1 MIKKENL
8 DKTSAWPFVEAKKML
23 RERKSIIEKKG
34 KITLQ
39 TGYGPSGLPH
49 IGTFGEVA
57 RTSMIVNALKHL
69 TDVPAE
75 IITFS
80 DDMDGLRK
88 VPDNVPNKKILLA
101 GVFLGFH
108 FALFFRSVQLTS
120 IAEAALLGTVAPV
133 FTEFYSIMFQ
143 KKRLSIKVLGG
154 LFLALLGAYTLL
166 SQSSFSDTST
176 FGNVLAVLCSAAMAV
191 VLLVGK
197 DVRKS
202 VGLFEYSRWLFFY
215 AAACLLLIS
224 LYQNVN
230 VFSFSFQDFGW
241 FVFLAAI
248 PTMVGHN
255 IFYFLVKTL
264 SATTVAAVPLGEPV
278 ISSVG
283 AFFLFNEPVG
293 PFVFL
298 GGSITLIGVYII
310 IRNDD

>member
-1 MIKKENL
+1 MVLFTKNKYVL
-8 DKTSAWPFVEAKKML
+8 LFVALLAVSSSAWVVRL
-23 RERKSIIEKKG
+23 
-34 KITLQ
+34 
-39 TGYGPSGLPH
+39 LPELSATT
-49 IGTFGEVA
+49 IAFWRMFLASLMAFAISYKTIFTF
-57 RTSMIVNALKHL
+57 
-69 TDVPAE
+69 
-75 IITFS
+75 
-80 DDMDGLRK
+80 
-88 VPDNVPNKKILLA
+88 VPNKKILLA
-101 GVFLGFH
+101 GIFLGFH

-120 IAEAALLGTVAPV
+120 IAEAALLGTIAPV
-133 FTEFYSIMFQ
+133 FTEFYSIVFQ
-143 KKRLSIKVLGG
+143 KKRFSIRVLFGLS
-154 LFLALLGAYTLL
+154 LALLGAYTLL

-230 VFSFSFQDFGW
+230 VFAFSFQDFGW

>member
-1 MIKKENL
+1 MVLFKKNKYAL
-8 DKTSAWPFVEAKKML
+8 LFVALLAVSSSAWVVRF
-23 RERKSIIEKKG
+23 
-34 KITLQ
+34 
-39 TGYGPSGLPH
+39 LPELSATT
-49 IGTFGEVA
+49 IAFWRMSLASLMAFAISYKTILTF
-57 RTSMIVNALKHL
+57 
-69 TDVPAE
+69 
-75 IITFS
+75 
-80 DDMDGLRK
+80 
-88 VPDNVPNKKILLA
+88 VPNKKILLA
-101 GVFLGFH
+101 GMFLGFH

-120 IAEAALLGTVAPV
+120 IAEAALLGTIAPV

-202 VGLFEYSRWLFFY
+202 VGLFEYSRWLFVY

>member
-1 MIKKENL
+1 MVLFKKNKYAL
-8 DKTSAWPFVEAKKML
+8 LFVALLAVSSSAWVVRF
-23 RERKSIIEKKG
+23 
-34 KITLQ
+34 
-39 TGYGPSGLPH
+39 LPELSATT
-49 IGTFGEVA
+49 IAFWRMSLASLMAFAISYKTILTF
-57 RTSMIVNALKHL
+57 
-69 TDVPAE
+69 
-75 IITFS
+75 
-80 DDMDGLRK
+80 
-88 VPDNVPNKKILLA
+88 VPNKKILLA
-101 GVFLGFH
+101 GMFLGFH

-120 IAEAALLGTVAPV
+120 IAEAALLGTIAPV

-202 VGLFEYSRWLFFY
+202 VGLFEYSLWLLFY

>member
-1 MIKKENL
+1 MVLFKKNKYAL
-8 DKTSAWPFVEAKKML
+8 LFVALLAVSSSAWVVRF
-23 RERKSIIEKKG
+23 
-34 KITLQ
+34 
-39 TGYGPSGLPH
+39 LPELSATT
-49 IGTFGEVA
+49 IAFWRMSLASLMAFAISYKTILTF
-57 RTSMIVNALKHL
+57 
-69 TDVPAE
+69 
-75 IITFS
+75 
-80 DDMDGLRK
+80 
-88 VPDNVPNKKILLA
+88 VPNKKILLA
-101 GVFLGFH
+101 GMFLGFH

-120 IAEAALLGTVAPV
+120 IAEAALLGTIAPV
-133 FTEFYSIMFQ
+133 FTEFYSIKFQ

-230 VFSFSFQDFGW
+230 VFSFSFRDFGW

>member
-1 MIKKENL
+1 MVLFRKNKYAL
-8 DKTSAWPFVEAKKML
+8 LFVALLAVSSSAWVVRL
-23 RERKSIIEKKG
+23 
-34 KITLQ
+34 
-39 TGYGPSGLPH
+39 LPELSATT
-49 IGTFGEVA
+49 IAFWRMSLASLMAFAISYKTILTF
-57 RTSMIVNALKHL
+57 
-69 TDVPAE
+69 
-75 IITFS
+75 
-80 DDMDGLRK
+80 
-88 VPDNVPNKKILLA
+88 VPNKKILLA

-120 IAEAALLGTVAPV
+120 IAEAALLGTIAPV

-143 KKRLSIKVLGG
+143 KRRLSIKVLGG

-166 SQSSFSDTST
+166 SQSSFSDSST

>member
-1 MIKKENL
+1 MSLLFNNKYIL
-8 DKTSAWPFVEAKKML
+8 LFVALLAVSSSAWVVRL
-23 RERKSIIEKKG
+23 
-34 KITLQ
+34 
-39 TGYGPSGLPH
+39 LPELSATT
-49 IGTFGEVA
+49 IAFWRMFLASLMAFTISYKTILTF
-57 RTSMIVNALKHL
+57 
-69 TDVPAE
+69 
-75 IITFS
+75 
-80 DDMDGLRK
+80 
-88 VPDNVPNKKILLA
+88 VPNKRILFG

-120 IAEAALLGTVAPV
+120 IAEAALLGTIAPV
-133 FTEFYSIMFQ
+133 FTEFYSIAFQ
-143 KKRLSIKVLGG
+143 NKKFSINVFFGLS
-154 LFLALLGAYTLL
+154 LALLGAYILI
-166 SQSSFSDTST
+166 SQSNFSDTST
-176 FGNVLAVLCSAAMAV
+176 LGNLLAVLCSVAMAV

-215 AAACLLLIS
+215 AAVCLLLIS
-224 LYQNVN
+224 FYQNVN
-230 VFSFSFQDFGW
+230 VFSFNSQDFWW

-293 PFVFL
+293 LFVFL
-298 GGSITLIGVYII
+298 GGSITLMGVYII
-310 IRNDD
+310 IRNDS

>member
-1 MIKKENL
+1 MVLFKKNKYAL
-8 DKTSAWPFVEAKKML
+8 LFVALLAVSSSAWVVRF
-23 RERKSIIEKKG
+23 
-34 KITLQ
+34 
-39 TGYGPSGLPH
+39 LPELSATT
-49 IGTFGEVA
+49 IAFWRMSLASLMAFAISYKTILTF
-57 RTSMIVNALKHL
+57 
-69 TDVPAE
+69 
-75 IITFS
+75 
-80 DDMDGLRK
+80 
-88 VPDNVPNKKILLA
+88 VPNKKILLA
-101 GVFLGFH
+101 GMFLGFH

-120 IAEAALLGTVAPV
+120 IAEAALLGTIAPV

-230 VFSFSFQDFGW
+230 VFSFSFRDFGW

>member
-1 MIKKENL
+1 MLSLAIWFIFIYMNL
-8 DKTSAWPFVEAKKML
+8 LSKNKYVLLFVALLAVSSSAWVVRF
-23 RERKSIIEKKG
+23 
-34 KITLQ
+34 
-39 TGYGPSGLPH
+39 LPELSATT
-49 IGTFGEVA
+49 IAFWRMFLASLMAFAISYKTILTF
-57 RTSMIVNALKHL
+57 
-69 TDVPAE
+69 
-75 IITFS
+75 
-80 DDMDGLRK
+80 
-88 VPDNVPNKKILLA
+88 VPNKKILLA
-101 GVFLGFH
+101 GIFLGFH

-120 IAEAALLGTVAPV
+120 IAEAALLGTIAPV
-133 FTEFYSIMFQ
+133 FTELYSILFQ
-143 KKRLSIKVLGG
+143 KKRFSLKVFLGLS
-154 LFLALLGAYTLL
+154 LALLGAYILI

-176 FGNVLAVLCSAAMAV
+176 FGNLLAVLCSVAMAV

-215 AAACLLLIS
+215 ASVCLFLIS

-230 VFSFSFQDFGW
+230 VLSFNYQDFGW

-293 PFVFL
+293 MFVVL
-298 GGSITLIGVYII
+298 GGSVTLVGVYII
-310 IRNDD
+310 IRNDG